1 MATILSN
8 VGELVTSAISWMGSF
23 LAQIAGFTEV
33 EGVATLTNP
42 VLFLFVVAV
51 PLVGLGIGLL
61 TRLIKTR
68 G

>member
-1 MATILSN
+1 MSAILSN
-8 VGELVTSAISWMGSF
+8 VGSLVTSAISWMGSF
-23 LAQIAGFTEV
+23 VTQIAGFTEV
-33 EGVATLTNP
+33 DGSMVLTNP

-61 TRLIKTR
+61 ARLIKTR